1 MILVYTPKITR
12 RIEYIFKHIFINIIG
27 LEVNFTSKVDVF
39 VSFEGPKL
47 SYAPKKLYNEFYI
60 KSNSILLEQGFSD
73 VDIDVKNW
81 EDSKCFFYNE
91 NGTIPFD
98 IFAASF
104 YLISRYEEYLPHLKD
119 VYGRFSFQESIAHKN
134 NFIEDPVIDIWAYKL
149 KDSLCSF
156 FPNIIFND
164 RKFKLK
170 TIIDVPSVYYY
181 KNKGFLRTIGGVFT
195 DLIRFNPKNIYS
207 RFLVIFRLQ
216 KDPYDTFNWIINKQK
231 QVTDKFLVLYVQYT
245 KDVFSPSEE
254 KYKHIYNSVLP
265 DTLVWRKSLGNT
277 DILVENY
284 LRHPAYNFYP
294 VVGVNWLQAM
304 RYCSWRTD
312 RVNEQILVD
321 EGVFNVNPDQQDGES
336 FNSEVYLYKNED
348 YQLQNKKGKKD
359 YNPNSPY
366 GKEGRPVQ
374 IRDGILLPKYRLPTE
389 AEWEFAAYADQGA
402 RIYDR
407 TTDKNK
413 YSWNGTAMRSGSK
426 DSRGEILANYKRSN
440 GDMMGTSG
448 WLNLS
453 IRVKDD

>member
-149 KDSLCSF
+149 KDSLCSS

-231 QVTDKFLVLYVQYT
+231 QVTDKFLFFFLVG
-245 KDVFSPSEE
+245 KFSTYDKNIS
-254 KYKHIYNSVLP
+254 
-265 DTLVWRKSLGNT
+265 LVKQPFINIIKFVSDYSKIGLKLSFFALSNL
-277 DILVENY
+277 DIL
-284 LRHPAYNFYP
+284 
-294 VVGVNWLQAM
+294 
-304 RYCSWRTD
+304 
-312 RVNEQILVD
+312 
-321 EGVFNVNPDQQDGES
+321 
-336 FNSEVYLYKNED
+336 KNEKADIESITNRDLTISRNSFSKVNLPINYRNLIKLNIRED
-348 YQLQNKKGKKD
+348 YTMGYVNKIGFRASTCTPFLFYDIDNDIQTPLLINPYNLMDYSLLKINSFLDKKE
-359 YNPNSPY
+359 
-366 GKEGRPVQ
+366 KV
-374 IRDGILLPKYRLPTE
+374 IALI
-389 AEWEFAAYADQGA
+389 
-402 RIYDR
+402 
-407 TTDKNK
+407 NK
-413 YSWNGTAMRSGSK
+413 VKSVNGTFTSVFHNYSF
-426 DSRGEILANYKRSN
+426 SNEIRWNRFKEIFEIIINSN
-440 GDMMGTSG
+440 NDE
-448 WLNLS
+448 
-453 IRVKDD
+453 

>member
-149 KDSLCSF
+149 KDSLCSS

-231 QVTDKFLVLYVQYT
+231 QVTDKFLFFFLVG
-245 KDVFSPSEE
+245 KFSTYDKNIS
-254 KYKHIYNSVLP
+254 
-265 DTLVWRKSLGNT
+265 LVKQPFINIIKFVSDYSKIGLKLSFFALSNL
-277 DILVENY
+277 DIL
-284 LRHPAYNFYP
+284 
-294 VVGVNWLQAM
+294 
-304 RYCSWRTD
+304 
-312 RVNEQILVD
+312 
-321 EGVFNVNPDQQDGES
+321 
-336 FNSEVYLYKNED
+336 KNEKADIESITNRDLTISRNSFSKVNLPINYRNLIKLNIRED
-348 YQLQNKKGKKD
+348 YTMGYVNKIGFRASTCTPFLFYDIDNDIQTPLLINPYNLMDYSLLKINSFLDKKE
-359 YNPNSPY
+359 
-366 GKEGRPVQ
+366 KV
-374 IRDGILLPKYRLPTE
+374 IALI
-389 AEWEFAAYADQGA
+389 
-402 RIYDR
+402 
-407 TTDKNK
+407 NK
-413 YSWNGTAMRSGSK
+413 VKSVNGTFTSVFHNYSF
-426 DSRGEILANYKRSN
+426 SNEIRWDRFKEIFEIIINSN
-440 GDMMGTSG
+440 NDE
-448 WLNLS
+448 
-453 IRVKDD
+453 

>member
-149 KDSLCSF
+149 KDSLCSS

-231 QVTDKFLVLYVQYT
+231 QVTDKFLFFFLVG
-245 KDVFSPSEE
+245 KFSTYDKNIS
-254 KYKHIYNSVLP
+254 
-265 DTLVWRKSLGNT
+265 LVKQPFINIIKFVSDYSKIGLKLSFFALSNL
-277 DILVENY
+277 DIL
-284 LRHPAYNFYP
+284 
-294 VVGVNWLQAM
+294 
-304 RYCSWRTD
+304 
-312 RVNEQILVD
+312 
-321 EGVFNVNPDQQDGES
+321 
-336 FNSEVYLYKNED
+336 KNEKADIESITNRDLTISRNSFSKVNLPINYRNLIKLKIRED
-348 YQLQNKKGKKD
+348 YTMGYVNKIGFRASTCTPFLFYDIDNDIQTPLLINPYNLMDYSLLKINSFLDKKE
-359 YNPNSPY
+359 
-366 GKEGRPVQ
+366 KV
-374 IRDGILLPKYRLPTE
+374 IALI
-389 AEWEFAAYADQGA
+389 
-402 RIYDR
+402 
-407 TTDKNK
+407 NK
-413 YSWNGTAMRSGSK
+413 VKSVNGTFTSVFHNYSF
-426 DSRGEILANYKRSN
+426 SNEIRWDRFKEIFEIIINSN
-440 GDMMGTSG
+440 NDE
-448 WLNLS
+448 
-453 IRVKDD
+453 

>member
-47 SYAPKKLYNEFYI
+47 SYAPNKLYNEFYI

-231 QVTDKFLVLYVQYT
+231 QVTDKFMFFFLVG
-245 KDVFSPSEE
+245 KFSTYDKNIS
-254 KYKHIYNSVLP
+254 
-265 DTLVWRKSLGNT
+265 LVKQPFINIIKFVSDYSKIGLKLSFFALSNL
-277 DILVENY
+277 DIL
-284 LRHPAYNFYP
+284 
-294 VVGVNWLQAM
+294 
-304 RYCSWRTD
+304 
-312 RVNEQILVD
+312 
-321 EGVFNVNPDQQDGES
+321 
-336 FNSEVYLYKNED
+336 KNEKADIESITNRDLTISRNSFSKVNLPINYRNLIKLNIRED
-348 YQLQNKKGKKD
+348 YTMGYVNKIGFRASTCTPFLFYDIDNDIQTPLLINPYNLMDYSLLKINSFLDKKE
-359 YNPNSPY
+359 
-366 GKEGRPVQ
+366 KV
-374 IRDGILLPKYRLPTE
+374 IALI
-389 AEWEFAAYADQGA
+389 
-402 RIYDR
+402 
-407 TTDKNK
+407 NK
-413 YSWNGTAMRSGSK
+413 VKSVNGTFTSVFHNYSF
-426 DSRGEILANYKRSN
+426 SNEIRWNRFKEIFEIIINSN
-440 GDMMGTSG
+440 NDE
-448 WLNLS
+448 
-453 IRVKDD
+453 

>member
-60 KSNSILLEQGFSD
+60 KSNTILLEQGFSD

-231 QVTDKFLVLYVQYT
+231 QVTDKFL
-245 KDVFSPSEE
+245 FFF
-254 KYKHIYNSVLP
+254 
-265 DTLVWRKSLGNT
+265 LVGKLSTYDKNISLVKQPFINIIKFVSDYSKIGLKLSFFALSNL
-277 DILVENY
+277 DIL
-284 LRHPAYNFYP
+284 
-294 VVGVNWLQAM
+294 
-304 RYCSWRTD
+304 
-312 RVNEQILVD
+312 
-321 EGVFNVNPDQQDGES
+321 
-336 FNSEVYLYKNED
+336 KNEKADIESITNRDLTISRNSFSKVNLPINYRNLIKLNIRED
-348 YQLQNKKGKKD
+348 YTMGYVNKIGFRASTCTPFLFYDIDNDIQTPLLINPYNLMDYSLLKINSFLDKKE
-359 YNPNSPY
+359 
-366 GKEGRPVQ
+366 KV
-374 IRDGILLPKYRLPTE
+374 IALI
-389 AEWEFAAYADQGA
+389 
-402 RIYDR
+402 
-407 TTDKNK
+407 NK
-413 YSWNGTAMRSGSK
+413 VKSVNGTFTSVFHNYSF
-426 DSRGEILANYKRSN
+426 SNEIRWNRFKEIFEIIINSN
-440 GDMMGTSG
+440 NDE
-448 WLNLS
+448 
-453 IRVKDD
+453 

>member
-231 QVTDKFLVLYVQYT
+231 QVTDKFMFFFLV
-245 KDVFSPSEE
+245 
-254 KYKHIYNSVLP
+254 
-265 DTLVWRKSLGNT
+265 
-277 DILVENY
+277 
-284 LRHPAYNFYP
+284 
-294 VVGVNWLQAM
+294 
-304 RYCSWRTD
+304 
-312 RVNEQILVD
+312 
-321 EGVFNVNPDQQDGES
+321 
-336 FNSEVYLYKNED
+336 
-348 YQLQNKKGKKD
+348 
-359 YNPNSPY
+359 
-366 GKEGRPVQ
+366 
-374 IRDGILLPKYRLPTE
+374 
-389 AEWEFAAYADQGA
+389 
-402 RIYDR
+402 
-407 TTDKNK
+407 
-413 YSWNGTAMRSGSK
+413 
-426 DSRGEILANYKRSN
+426 SN
-440 GDMMGTSG
+440 
-448 WLNLS
+448 L
-453 IRVKDD
+453 

>member
-231 QVTDKFLVLYVQYT
+231 QVTDKFLFFFLVG
-245 KDVFSPSEE
+245 KFSTYDKNIS
-254 KYKHIYNSVLP
+254 
-265 DTLVWRKSLGNT
+265 LVKQPFINIIKFVSDYSKIGLKLSFFALSNL
-277 DILVENY
+277 DIL
-284 LRHPAYNFYP
+284 
-294 VVGVNWLQAM
+294 
-304 RYCSWRTD
+304 
-312 RVNEQILVD
+312 
-321 EGVFNVNPDQQDGES
+321 
-336 FNSEVYLYKNED
+336 KNEKADIESITNRDLTISRNSFSKVNLPINYRNLIKLKIRED
-348 YQLQNKKGKKD
+348 YTMGYVNKIGFRASTCTPFLFYDIDNDIQTPLLINPYNLMDYSLLKINSFLDKKE
-359 YNPNSPY
+359 
-366 GKEGRPVQ
+366 KV
-374 IRDGILLPKYRLPTE
+374 IALI
-389 AEWEFAAYADQGA
+389 
-402 RIYDR
+402 
-407 TTDKNK
+407 NK
-413 YSWNGTAMRSGSK
+413 VKSVNGTFTSVFHNYSF
-426 DSRGEILANYKRSN
+426 SNEIRWNRFKEIFEIIINSN
-440 GDMMGTSG
+440 NDE
-448 WLNLS
+448 
-453 IRVKDD
+453 

>member
-231 QVTDKFLVLYVQYT
+231 QVTDKFL
-245 KDVFSPSEE
+245 FFF
-254 KYKHIYNSVLP
+254 
-265 DTLVWRKSLGNT
+265 LVGKLSTYDKNISLVKQPFINIIKFVSDYSKIGLKLSFFALSNL
-277 DILVENY
+277 DIL
-284 LRHPAYNFYP
+284 
-294 VVGVNWLQAM
+294 
-304 RYCSWRTD
+304 
-312 RVNEQILVD
+312 
-321 EGVFNVNPDQQDGES
+321 
-336 FNSEVYLYKNED
+336 KNEKADIESITNRDLTISRNSFSKVNLPINYRNLIKLNIRED
-348 YQLQNKKGKKD
+348 YTMGYVNKIGFRASTCTPFLFYDIDNDIQTPLLINPYNLMDYSLLKINSFLDKKE
-359 YNPNSPY
+359 
-366 GKEGRPVQ
+366 KV
-374 IRDGILLPKYRLPTE
+374 IALI
-389 AEWEFAAYADQGA
+389 
-402 RIYDR
+402 
-407 TTDKNK
+407 NK
-413 YSWNGTAMRSGSK
+413 VKSVNGTFTSVFHNYSF
-426 DSRGEILANYKRSN
+426 SNEIRWNRFKEIFEIIINSN
-440 GDMMGTSG
+440 NDE
-448 WLNLS
+448 
-453 IRVKDD
+453 

>member
-231 QVTDKFLVLYVQYT
+231 QVTDKFLFFFLVG
-245 KDVFSPSEE
+245 KFSTYDKNIS
-254 KYKHIYNSVLP
+254 
-265 DTLVWRKSLGNT
+265 LVKQPFINIIKFVSDYSKIGLKLSFFALSNL
-277 DILVENY
+277 DIL
-284 LRHPAYNFYP
+284 
-294 VVGVNWLQAM
+294 
-304 RYCSWRTD
+304 
-312 RVNEQILVD
+312 
-321 EGVFNVNPDQQDGES
+321 
-336 FNSEVYLYKNED
+336 KNEKADIESITNRDLTISRNSFSKVNLPINYRNLIKLNIRED
-348 YQLQNKKGKKD
+348 YTMGYVNKIGFRASTCTPFLFYD
-359 YNPNSPY
+359 IDNDIQTPLLISPY
-366 GKEGRPVQ
+366 NLMDYSLLKINSFLDKKEKV
-374 IRDGILLPKYRLPTE
+374 IALI
-389 AEWEFAAYADQGA
+389 
-402 RIYDR
+402 
-407 TTDKNK
+407 NK
-413 YSWNGTAMRSGSK
+413 VKSVNGTFTSVFHNYSF
-426 DSRGEILANYKRSN
+426 SNEIRWNRFKEIFEIIINSN
-440 GDMMGTSG
+440 NDE
-448 WLNLS
+448 
-453 IRVKDD
+453 